1 MTDHEKEAHG
11 VGQKLMSAM
20 IKIRAC
26 LQRLILRNFCSK
38 L

>member
-1 MTDHEKEAHG
+1 MTDHEKEAYG

-26 LQRLILRNFCSK
+26 L
-38 L
+38 